1 MSNGYVMLFEPK
13 HSNAQKQGYVYEHTK
28 VMAAALGRPL
38 RPLEEVH
45 HRNGIRHDNRPE
57 NLELGRVACNPRE
70 AASVASSRPRY
81 EYSTSTGQTCSP
93 SLRRM
98 TSTPTRRSLRAT
110 WVPLLAE
117 TTRHDDP
124 KNLVRAFVELCDF

>member
-57 NLELGRVACNPRE
+57 NLELWARGMQPPGSRVSGLVE
-70 AASVASSRPRY
+70 AAVRVLNLYRPDLLSKPT
-81 EYSTSTGQTCSP
+81 EDDVDANAAEPTSDLGS
-93 SLRRM
+93 
-98 TSTPTRRSLRAT
+98 A
-110 WVPLLAE
+110 VGG
-117 TTRHDDP
+117 DDAP
-124 KNLVRAFVELCDF
+124 